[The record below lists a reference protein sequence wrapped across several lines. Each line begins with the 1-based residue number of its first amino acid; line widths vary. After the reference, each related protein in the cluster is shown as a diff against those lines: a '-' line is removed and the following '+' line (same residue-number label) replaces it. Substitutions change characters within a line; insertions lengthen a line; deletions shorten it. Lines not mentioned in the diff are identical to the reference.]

1 MPHREIASAMPQDT
15 NARHAAPP
23 LALAGFAQWLVER
36 GLQGTPLDE
45 QVDGFCRRVVDAGF
59 PARRF
64 NMSIGTL
71 HPRHGARSYVWRPGD
86 FVTEEFPRQR
96 SAEEGAVYRRSPIH
110 HLRQSGETRLRRRL
124 DTGGPFD
131 FPVLADLRDAG
142 MTDYAAQLVRF
153 DGAHAATTPAGG
165 VAEGADRPDPL
176 QGIFFSCATDA
187 PGGFDEDHL
196 RQVVDVLPCL
206 ALAVKSRS
214 TYDVARTLLETYLGA
229 DAGRRV
235 LTGEIDRHS
244 VQRIQA
250 VIWLCDL
257 RGFSNVASRVAQEE
271 LVEILDA
278 YLEAMARPVL
288 DHGGQILKFLG
299 DGFLATFDLSRRD
312 RHAACIDAVKATRQL
327 LETFPRFNAERRAAG
342 KLTLDFGVALHLGE
356 VLYGN
361 IGSSERLDF
370 TVVGSAVNEASRIE
384 GLCRPLQRK
393 VLVSG
398 AFHEAAAAGGGG
410 MVSVGVHALRGIRE
424 PQELFTLAGA

>member
-1 MPHREIASAMPQDT
+1 MTP
-15 NARHAAPP
+15 NANAQRVSTP
-23 LALAGFAQWLVER
+23 LDLTGFAEWLVER
-36 GLQGTPLDE
+36 GLQGLPLDE
-45 QVDGFCRRVVDAGF
+45 QVDGFCRRVVDSGF

-71 HPRHGARSYVWRPGD
+71 HPRHGARSYVWRPGG
-86 FVTEEFPRQR
+86 FVTEEYPRQR
-96 SAEEGAVYRRSPIH
+96 RGEELEPYLRSPIF
-110 HLRQSGETRLRRRL
+110 HLRSSGEVKLRRRL
-124 DTGGPFD
+124 DTGVPHE
-131 FPVLADLRDAG
+131 FPVLAELREAG

-153 DGAHAATTPAGG
+153 GIREPQELRAATIIAGIG
-165 VAEGADRPDPL
+165 QPNLLE
-176 QGIFFSCATDA
+176 GIFFSCATDA
-187 PGGFDEDHL
+187 PEGFNDDHL
-196 RQVVDVLPCL
+196 RQVSDMLPYL

-214 TYDVARTLLETYLGA
+214 TFDVARTLLETYLGA

-257 RGFSNVASRVAQEE
+257 RGFSGVASRVQQEE

-278 YLEAMARPVL
+278 YLEVMASPVL
-288 DHGGQILKFLG
+288 DNRGQILKFLG
-299 DGFLATFDLSRRD
+299 DGFLATFDLSLRD
-312 RHAACIDAVKATRQL
+312 RQTACIDAVKAAEQL
-327 LETFPRFNAERRAAG
+327 LETVPRFNAERRAAG
-342 KLTLDFGVALHLGE
+342 KRTLDFGVAIHLGE

-393 VLVSG
+393 VLVSS
-398 AFHEAAAAGGGG
+398 AFQEAAVSSGGR

-424 PQELFTLAGA
+424 PQELFTIADA